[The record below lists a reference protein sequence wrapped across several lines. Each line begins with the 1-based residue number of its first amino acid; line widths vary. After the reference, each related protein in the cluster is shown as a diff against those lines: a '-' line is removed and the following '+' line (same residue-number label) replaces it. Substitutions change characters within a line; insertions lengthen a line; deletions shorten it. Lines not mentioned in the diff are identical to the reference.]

1 MIDAHPS
8 LRGMKLAAVV
18 GGTDAARLRRGSS
31 GRTTTPHRGVGRV
44 PLVRY
49 DDDVEKA
56 TRDAKALARSGG
68 PEGSIA
74 LVESRVVGRGRFGRP
89 RKVGAGDRLVCAIV
103 LRPRRSLADLDIL
116 GPVAVS
122 AVARAVEA
130 MTPATVS
137 SSGGGLYIGG
147 LRVGGVS
154 VEAGDDA
161 AYVIVSVAV
170 NVATEY
176 DALPA
181 ALTSTL
187 TSLRASTG
195 RRVDRVEL
203 LAHVLVGLQRDYR
216 GLLTEAGTVYEPG
229 AHEDLMDADQDGEA
243 MILRRIQRRRRLR
256 KAYLDGGGREE
267 FEELFATGHERYP
280 ASIDD
285 ARRARDA
292 APAEPDEPLPGQTAP
307 PTAA

>member
-1 MIDAHPS
+1 MRRDERKQEMIYAHAG
-8 LRGMKLAAVV
+8 LRGMKLAAAV
-18 GGTDAARLRRGSS
+18 GGTDAAHLPCGSS
-31 GRTTTPHRGVGRV
+31 GRTTAPHRGLGRV

-89 RKVGAGDRLVCAIV
+89 LKVGAGDRLVCAIV
-103 LRPRRSLADLDIL
+103 LRPPRSLADLDIL
-116 GPVAVS
+116 RSVAVS

-130 MTPATVS
+130 MTLATVS
-137 SSGGGLYIGG
+137 SSGDGLYIGG

-154 VEAGDDA
+154 VEAGDED
-161 AYVIVSVAV
+161 AYVIVSVGV

-176 DALPA
+176 EALPA

-216 GLLTEAGTVYEPG
+216 GLLTEAGTMHEPG
-229 AHEDLMDADQDGEA
+229 VQKTSWTSVRMAKL
-243 MILRRIQRRRRLR
+243 
-256 KAYLDGGGREE
+256 
-267 FEELFATGHERYP
+267 
-280 ASIDD
+280 
-285 ARRARDA
+285 
-292 APAEPDEPLPGQTAP
+292 
-307 PTAA
+307 